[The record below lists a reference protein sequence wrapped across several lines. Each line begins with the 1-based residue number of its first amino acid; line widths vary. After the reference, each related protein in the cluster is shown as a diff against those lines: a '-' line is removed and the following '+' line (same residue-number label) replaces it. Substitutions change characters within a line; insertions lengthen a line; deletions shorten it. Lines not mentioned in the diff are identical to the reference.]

1 MTPIPKALINSYLDG
16 KPQPFPERPWW
27 HGVHGRFAQRRDGH
41 MLHALTFPSYY
52 SNGTINVYDKIV
64 HTLTG
69 CLPFGVSPPTS
80 ADIIDWMAWVDATF
94 PLPHPG
100 FRAGQVWASVC
111 PALTRISV
119 ITNHV
124 PKPWDTASLYYVQPA
139 GGPWE
144 RRNGSYNREQLIR
157 MLSFDSP
164 EVPAVEG
171 GPTPSRYP
179 YFLLADPTC
188 PHLAPWSSL

>member
-1 MTPIPKALINSYLDG
+1 MTPIPKALNAYLDG

-27 HGVHGRFAQRRDGH
+27 TGDMSSWVERRGHVLQVFGELQASGKLNHG
-41 MLHALTFPSYY
+41 
-52 SNGTINVYDKIV
+52 NIV
-64 HTLTG
+64 HTPLG
-69 CLPFGVSPPTS
+69 HLPLGVSPPTS
-80 ADIIDWMAWVDATF
+80 ASLADWMAWVDATF

-111 PALTRISV
+111 PAITRISV

-124 PKPWDTASLYYVQPA
+124 PKPLDAASLYYVQPT

-144 RRNGSYNREQLIR
+144 RRSGSYNHEQLIR

-164 EVPAVEG
+164 KMPAVEG
-171 GPTPSRYP
+171 EPTPSRYP